1 MDDSFVN
8 VLIFVIFMFSD
19 KYYMN
24 DFISLILESIKMNR
38 LSEL

>member
-19 KYYMN
+19 KYRMN

-38 LSEL
+38 LLEL